1 MKQTTRIIILACLVL
16 TVYLTEAVAICFK
29 EELFCCCTR
38 LRWGLVMIPCVLEI
52 VLIAVLIKT
61 ILKNKAERDID
72 DVSILGGL
80 IIVNSAAA
88 LVTYQFLS

>member
-1 MKQTTRIIILACLVL
+1 
-16 TVYLTEAVAICFK
+16 
-29 EELFCCCTR
+29 
-38 LRWGLVMIPCVLEI
+38 MIPCVLEI

-61 ILKNKAERDID
+61 ILKDKAERDID
-72 DVSILGGL
+72 DVSILSGL